1 VVLHRG
7 AKLWILQNRLFLH
20 VVLAENHGA
29 HMPAIRRN
37 HRKARG
43 CAFVSPDMAEFT
55 DTDGFTILLGYEYQA
70 SSPET
75 AENPPA
81 STLNECA

>member
-1 VVLHRG
+1 
-7 AKLWILQNRLFLH
+7 
-20 VVLAENHGA
+20 
-29 HMPAIRRN
+29 
-37 HRKARG
+37 
-43 CAFVSPDMAEFT
+43 MAEFT